1 MNVFLVLCI
10 VTRRNDLVDENL
22 TADVDD
28 GRRRDLII
36 SSCRVSVSVSIDIV
50 CGWIIFQYFVRYKT
64 PPHTGIWRAA
74 RLEAR
79 QKWC

>member
-1 MNVFLVLCI
+1 MLDCARRVLKQKLLQMEDNEQDDDDDEKWLWMNVFLVLCI

-36 SSCRVSVSVSIDIV
+36 PLAVYVCPCR
-50 CGWIIFQYFVRYKT
+50 
-64 PPHTGIWRAA
+64 
-74 RLEAR
+74 
-79 QKWC
+79 

>member
-36 SSCRVSVSVSIDIV
+36 VHLPCVRRVIEFVGGV
-50 CGWIIFQYFVRYKT
+50 IISNFVAHLR
-64 PPHTGIWRAA
+64 
-74 RLEAR
+74 
-79 QKWC
+79 

>member
-36 SSCRVSVSVSIDIV
+36 SSCRVSVSVSIDIS
-50 CGWIIFQYFVRYKT
+50 FV
-64 PPHTGIWRAA
+64 GG
-74 RLEAR
+74 
-79 QKWC
+79 

>member
-50 CGWIIFQYFVRYKT
+50 CGWIIFQYF
-64 PPHTGIWRAA
+64 
-74 RLEAR
+74 LENSLTR
-79 QKWC
+79 VVLDEM